1 MTPRTPQCEVFCP
14 LLSSSKHS
22 GVLEDSQPPTFPS
35 VGLHPHTWPKW
46 GCDSLDVDVET
57 NICYEK
63 LEELMVC
70 MKCKMMEVIILMF
83 CFEFHTYLEGTIGG
97 KGTFFSFSN
106 MFKNSKLSMVGS
118 LCSKLMKSCI
128 AH

>member
-1 MTPRTPQCEVFCP
+1 MHFIISTCCK
-14 LLSSSKHS
+14 LH
-22 GVLEDSQPPTFPS
+22 GTFF
-35 VGLHPHTWPKW
+35 VIIIL
-46 GCDSLDVDVET
+46 DSLDVDVET

-97 KGTFFSFSN
+97 KGTFFAFSN